1 MITGQ
6 TAVGEAAGAC
16 ALPSGAVASSGFD
29 RGCGTRYS
37 DQAQGGHKIVS
48 IAARRGD
55 AHDSRD
61 DNVAKHILKRTSIGD
76 ERDTHQVAFK

>member
-6 TAVGEAAGAC
+6 AAVGETARAC

-48 IAARRGD
+48 IAARCEMADVGGERRSDGR
-55 AHDSRD
+55 S
-61 DNVAKHILKRTSIGD
+61 D
-76 ERDTHQVAFK
+76 ERAKEHR